1 MSNNKHHINRRPKH
15 NQCGFTLLEVLI
27 TVVILSIGI
36 LGLAGLQF
44 NALRSNQSAAQSTIA
59 VLQVI
64 DAADRLRGN
73 ITGVVNGNYNNLP
86 SGGTDPGCISAGCSA
101 EKLAQYDA
109 WSWGQQITTSGLPDG
124 QGVICLDST
133 PNDGTAKDKANN
145 GCDDPTKASQRIFFA
160 AKIWWDDDHNPQTPH
175 RRHTMS
181 ITP

>member
-1 MSNNKHHINRRPKH
+1 MSNGIQRTDNRYQH
-15 NQCGFTLLEVLI
+15 YQHGFTLLEVLI

-44 NALRSNQSAAQSTIA
+44 NALRSNQSAAQSTTA

-73 ITGVVNGNYNNLP
+73 LAGVALNQYDLLTGSNK
-86 SGGTDPGCISAGCSA
+86 TDPGCIQTGCTA
-101 EKLAQYDA
+101 AQLAQYDDWA
-109 WSWGQQITTSGLPDG
+109 WQQIIKTLPKG

-133 PNDGTAKDKANN
+133 PNDGTSSSEAKCN
-145 GCDDPTKASQRIFFA
+145 GSTTNGLRIFA
-160 AKIWWDDDHNPQTPH
+160 AKVWWDDDRNPDTPH
-175 RRHTMS
+175 RRHVMS